1 MMDQVLDDLEG
12 LRRLDRGGMLDAVHG
27 FPEYCRRGIEI
38 AEAVPLGG
46 LLEKDFEAVTF
57 IGVGGSAIGG
67 QLVAEWLSRESE
79 VPMVVSRGYDIPGF
93 VDENTLVFAV
103 SYSGNTEETLSAF
116 REALKRGFSI
126 VALTSGGALERLSRE
141 NGLPLVPIPGGLKPR
156 AALPYQLFAIAA
168 TLNRLGLVGSPW
180 AEVDEAIEVLGE
192 LRDEMVLKVPADENP
207 AKRLALNLRG
217 KIPFVHGPPQ
227 FEGVAYRLRTQLNEN
242 SKVPAGSGSFPEL
255 FHNAVLSC
263 EAPDEVLKP
272 ICLLFIRDSGETNR
286 IARKIDRFR
295 ALFEGRVGGIV
306 EVRARGQGKLAR
318 MLSVLYTGD
327 YISTYLGLLYG
338 QDPSS
343 TDAIE
348 ELKRV

>member
-1 MMDQVLDDLEG
+1 MDQILDDLEG
-12 LRRLDRGGMLDAVHG
+12 LKRLDRGGMLDAVRG
-27 FPEYCRRGIEI
+27 FPEYCKRGIEI

-46 LLEKDFEAVTF
+46 FLEKVFEVVTF

-79 VPMVVSRGYDIPGF
+79 VPMVVSRGYDLPGF
-93 VDENTLVFAV
+93 VDEDTLVFAV

-116 REALKRGFSI
+116 REAMRRGSSI
-126 VALTSGGALERLSRE
+126 VSLTSGGALERLSRE
-141 NGLPLVPIPGGLKPR
+141 HGLPIVPIPGGLRPR
-156 AALPYQLFAIAA
+156 AALPYQLFAVAA
-168 TLNRLGLVGSPW
+168 TLNRLGLVGSLW
-180 AEVDEAIEVLGE
+180 AEVDEAIDVLGR
-192 LRDEMVLKVPADENP
+192 LSDEMVPEVPADENP
-207 AKRLALNLRG
+207 AKRLALSLKE
-217 KIPFVHGPPQ
+217 KIPFVHGPPL

-255 FHNAVLSC
+255 FHNAVLGS
-263 EAPDEVLKP
+263 EAPDEVLNP
-272 ICLLFIRDSGETNR
+272 LCFLFIRDSRETDKM
-286 IARKIDRFR
+286 ARKIDRFK
-295 ALFEGRVGGIV
+295 AMFEGRVGGIV
-306 EVRARGQGKLAR
+306 EVRAKGGAKLAR

-327 YISTYLGLLYG
+327 YVSTYLGLLYG

>member
-1 MMDQVLDDLEG
+1 
-12 LRRLDRGGMLDAVHG
+12 
-27 FPEYCRRGIEI
+27 
-38 AEAVPLGG
+38 
-46 LLEKDFEAVTF
+46 
-57 IGVGGSAIGG
+57 
-67 QLVAEWLSRESE
+67 
-79 VPMVVSRGYDIPGF
+79 
-93 VDENTLVFAV
+93 
-103 SYSGNTEETLSAF
+103 
-116 REALKRGFSI
+116 
-126 VALTSGGALERLSRE
+126 
-141 NGLPLVPIPGGLKPR
+141 
-156 AALPYQLFAIAA
+156 
-168 TLNRLGLVGSPW
+168 
-180 AEVDEAIEVLGE
+180 
-192 LRDEMVLKVPADENP
+192 
-207 AKRLALNLRG
+207 
-217 KIPFVHGPPQ
+217 
-227 FEGVAYRLRTQLNEN
+227 VAYRLRTQLNEN

>member
-1 MMDQVLDDLEG
+1 LMDQVLDDLEE

-38 AEAVPLGG
+38 AGAVPLGS
-46 LLEKDFEAVTF
+46 LPEKVFEAVTF

-79 VPMVVSRGYDIPGF
+79 VPMVVSRGYDLPGF

-103 SYSGNTEETLSAF
+103 SYSGNTEETLTAF
-116 REALKRGFSI
+116 RETMRRGSSI
-126 VALTSGGALERLSRE
+126 VALTSGGALERLSIE
-141 NGLPLVPIPGGLKPR
+141 HNVPLVSISGGLRPR
-156 AALPYQLFAIAA
+156 AALPYQLFAVAA
-168 TLNRLGLVGSPW
+168 TLNRLGLVGRPW
-180 AEVDEAIEVLGE
+180 AEVDEAIEVLGK
-192 LRDEMVLKVPADENP
+192 LREEMMPEVSADENP
-207 AKRLALNLRG
+207 AKGLALSLVG
-217 KIPFVHGPPQ
+217 KIPFVHGPPL

-255 FHNAVLSC
+255 FHNAVLGC
-263 EAPDEVLKP
+263 EGPDEVLRP
-272 ICLLFIRDSGETNR
+272 LCLLFIRDPGETNEM
-286 IARKIDRFR
+286 ARKIDRFR
-295 ALFEGRVGGIV
+295 ALFEGRVGALV

-327 YISTYLGLLYG
+327 YTSTYLGLLYG